1 MIDDQEQRI
10 DMKFIAHR
18 GLSALAPENTM
29 AAFRLAAEEKAFDG
43 IECDIHV
50 TADGVFAITHDR
62 SLKRMTKKDTD
73 VTRETFDTVS
83 SVTIINGKHV
93 DDHPDERV
101 PRLEAFLDLCLAHGK
116 TAVVEVKS
124 VRSFD
129 DLNDLLS
136 LFESREGLD
145 VIVISFQID
154 ILKYIRALS
163 DMPLQLLMDKFDEDL
178 LYDARVNRL
187 DLSLLDRLVDRK
199 LVERL
204 RREGFGIAVF
214 TVDDDEKKAR
224 FRALGI
230 DYLTTNIL

>member
-1 MIDDQEQRI
+1 
-10 DMKFIAHR
+10 MKFIAHR

-29 AAFRLAAEEKAFDG
+29 AAFRLAAEQEAFDG

-50 TADGVFAITHDR
+50 TADGLFAVTHDR
-62 SLKRMTKKDTD
+62 SLKRMTKEDID
-73 VTRETFDTVS
+73 VTSETFEKVS
-83 SVTIINGKHV
+83 SITITSGKHV
-93 DDHPDERV
+93 EDHPDERV
-101 PRLEAFLDLCLAHGK
+101 PRLESFLDLCLSHGK

-136 LFESREGLD
+136 LFESYVGLD
-145 VIVISFQID
+145 VIVISFKID

-163 DMPLQLLMDKFDEDL
+163 DMPLQLLMDKFDEDSI
-178 LYDARVNRL
+178 YDARVNRI
-187 DLSLLDRLVDRK
+187 DLSLLHRLVDRK

-204 RREGFGIAVF
+204 RREGFRIAVF
-214 TVDDDEKKAR
+214 TVDDDEGKTR
-224 FRALGI
+224 FRELGI

>member
-1 MIDDQEQRI
+1 
-10 DMKFIAHR
+10 
-18 GLSALAPENTM
+18 
-29 AAFRLAAEEKAFDG
+29 
-43 IECDIHV
+43 
-50 TADGVFAITHDR
+50 
-62 SLKRMTKKDTD
+62 
-73 VTRETFDTVS
+73 
-83 SVTIINGKHV
+83 
-93 DDHPDERV
+93 
-101 PRLEAFLDLCLAHGK
+101 
-116 TAVVEVKS
+116 
-124 VRSFD
+124 
-129 DLNDLLS
+129 